1 LGVPWSVT
9 RDLPRGRAQVG
20 DRHLKFHEDRDNLAE
35 NTTGRTG
42 VFAATRAAV
51 PQRTLRTDAV
61 VVSAADGRPR
71 LAAFIIYATAR
82 AFWGSAYWVADY
94 HYLTPFYSPCISA
107 SCEPGASHLGVWLGH
122 FPAWIPLGMLVLPFL
137 LAFRITCYYHRRAY
151 YRSVWQ
157 APPACAVPDAGRQR
171 HPLCERHQMLAR
183 HRGELVS
190 VPEGELAQE
199 DPQRGGRIHL
209 VEYPR
214 GAAGASTL
222 TSSMLSAPHMIPAM
236 IEGQLASRAHRS
248 DFTRVDGGPRARRS
262 VSKDRSAQP
271 SSSTGTNQAD
281 DTRFCSSNT
290 ADPAVNV

>member
-1 LGVPWSVT
+1 
-9 RDLPRGRAQVG
+9 
-20 DRHLKFHEDRDNLAE
+20 RHLKFHEDRDNLAE

-199 DPQRGGRIHL
+199 DSQRGGRIHL

-214 GAAGASTL
+214 GAAGAQHVDIVD
-222 TSSMLSAPHMIPAM
+222 AVCA
-236 IEGQLASRAHRS
+236 AHDS
-248 DFTRVDGGPRARRS
+248 CDDRRS
-262 VSKDRSAQP
+262 ACQPGSPLGLHPGRRRSTCSPISLERPFCSAKFQHRHQP
-271 SSSTGTNQAD
+271 SRRHQILLVKHRRPGGE
-281 DTRFCSSNT
+281 RIG
-290 ADPAVNV
+290 